1 MSRQQG
7 KDPPPKMPSG
17 KGCTMMSQAGT
28 PESGARVCGRVSL
41 PFVRGFLPL
50 LVLSLFIFV
59 TTALSLIPWAA
70 AQSADEVHVVPR
82 KGSVRT
88 SPPRV
93 VEPPGGDSAINTHT
107 KPLRA
112 DVDLVLIPT
121 TVTDGR
127 NRPVT
132 DLHRQNFTIYEENE
146 PQQIRN
152 FSTEDAPISVGLI
165 LDVSKSM
172 TNKIETERA
181 AVAEFFKSANPDDD
195 YFVITLGDRPR
206 IIADT
211 TQSLDQIQA
220 KLSLIIPNG
229 NTALLDGI
237 YLGVDKLSSARYQRR
252 ALVII
257 SDGGDNHSHY
267 TPKETKSLL
276 QEADVLIYAIGIFDN
291 MPVPV
296 FKTIE
301 EKLGKRLLTE
311 MTEASGGR
319 TIAADSRE
327 KVPEIAAAVSR
338 ELREQYVLGYRSTN
352 GLHDGKWRKIKLQV
366 TASEGVPPL
375 HAYYKKGYI
384 APEK

>member
-1 MSRQQG
+1 MRMTGSNAMQTLETVFR
-7 KDPPPKMPSG
+7 
-17 KGCTMMSQAGT
+17 
-28 PESGARVCGRVSL
+28 GRPAIASPTASL
-41 PFVRGFLPL
+41 ILFHLFLLGL
-50 LVLSLFIFV
+50 LVFPL
-59 TTALSLIPWAA
+59 APPGC
-70 AQSADEVHVVPR
+70 AQSTDEVHVVPR
-82 KGSVRT
+82 ARSKA
-88 SPPRV
+88 
-93 VEPPGGDSAINTHT
+93 EPSDVDSALNAHT

-121 TVTDGR
+121 TVVDGK

-132 DLHRQNFTIYEENE
+132 DLQKQNFAVYEDNDLQE
-146 PQQIRN
+146 IRN

-172 TNKIETERA
+172 SNKIETERTA
-181 AVAEFFKSANPDDD
+181 LAEFFKSANAEDD

-211 TQSLDQIQA
+211 TQSLDDIEA
-220 KLSLIIPNG
+220 KLALVIPNG

-237 YLGVDKLSSARYQRR
+237 YLGIHKLNSARYQRR

-267 TPKETKSLL
+267 TAKEIKRLV
-276 QEADVLIYAIGIFDN
+276 QEADVLIYSIGIFDN

-301 EKLGKRLLTE
+301 EKLGKHLLTQI
-311 MTEASGGR
+311 TELTGGR
-319 TIAADSRE
+319 TIAADDRT
-327 KVPEIAAAVSR
+327 KVPEIASDISR
-338 ELREQYVLGYRSTN
+338 ELREQYLLGYRSSN
-352 GLHDGKWRKIKLQV
+352 PEHDGKWRKIKVQV
-366 TASEGVPPL
+366 NASEIVPPL
-375 HAYYKKGYI
+375 HAYYKKGYV

>member
-1 MSRQQG
+1 MIEPDATSEPEIVSRGQRATLMERSAANKPQAVHSIANR
-7 KDPPPKMPSG
+7 KPSLTLF
-17 KGCTMMSQAGT
+17 CAS
-28 PESGARVCGRVSL
+28 V
-41 PFVRGFLPL
+41 FLCL
-50 LVLSLFIFV
+50 ATFLI
-59 TTALSLIPWAA
+59 ALR
-70 AQSADEVHVVPR
+70 AQSQSTDEVHVVPR
-82 KGSVRT
+82 NGSNHSER
-88 SPPRV
+88 PPE
-93 VEPPGGDSAINTHT
+93 VEPPASDSAANAHT

-112 DVDLVLIPT
+112 DVDLVLIPA
-121 TVTDGR
+121 TVTDGK

-132 DLHRQNFTIYEENE
+132 DLQKQNFAVYEENQQ
-146 PQQIRN
+146 QQIRN

-172 TNKIETERA
+172 SNKIEIERA
-181 AVAEFFKSANPDDD
+181 ALAEFSKSANPQDD

-211 TQSLDQIQA
+211 TQSLDEIEA
-220 KLSLIIPNG
+220 KLALVIPNG

-237 YLGVDKLSSARYQRR
+237 YLGVDKLSSARYRRR
-252 ALVII
+252 ALLII

-267 TPKETKSLL
+267 TPKETKSLV
-276 QEADVLIYAIGIFDN
+276 QEADVLIYSIGIFDN

-311 MTEASGGR
+311 ITEASGGR
-319 TIAADSRE
+319 TIAADNRA

-338 ELREQYVLGYRSTN
+338 ELREQYVLGYRSSN
-352 GLHDGKWRKIKLQV
+352 AAHDGKWRKIKLQV
-366 TASEGVPPL
+366 TASEAVPPL

-384 APEK
+384 SPEK

>member
-1 MSRQQG
+1 MTRRIG
-7 KDPPPKMPSG
+7 DEPPLTKPPTKRR
-17 KGCTMMSQAGT
+17 TI
-28 PESGARVCGRVSL
+28 ARVATRESKGRLCGRLST
-41 PFVRGFLPL
+41 PMVRGSLPL
-50 LVLSLFIFV
+50 LGLSFFIFICL
-59 TTALSLIPWAA
+59 AMFQFSPCAQ
-70 AQSADEVHVVPR
+70 AQSTDEVHVVPR
-82 KGSVRT
+82 NGSDHT
-88 SPPRV
+88 APQPAL
-93 VEPPGGDSAINTHT
+93 EPPNSDSPLNAHT

-112 DVDLVLIPT
+112 DVDLVLIPA

-132 DLHRQNFTIYEENE
+132 DLQRQNFTIYEENAQ
-146 PQQIRN
+146 QQIRN

-181 AVAEFFKSANPDDD
+181 AVAEFFNGGNPEDD

-211 TQSLDQIQA
+211 TQSLEEIQA
-220 KLSLIIPNG
+220 KLALVIPNG

-237 YLGVDKLSSARYQRR
+237 YLGVDKLSSARYRRR
-252 ALVII
+252 ALLII

-267 TPKETKSLL
+267 TPKETKSLI
-276 QEADVLIYAIGIFDN
+276 QEADVLIYSIGIFDS

-319 TIAADSRE
+319 TIAADNRA
-327 KVPEIAAAVSR
+327 KVPEIAAAISR
-338 ELREQYVLGYRSTN
+338 ELREQYVLGYRSSN
-352 GLHDGKWRKIKLQV
+352 ALHDGKWRKIKVQV

-375 HAYYKKGYI
+375 RAYYKKGYL

>member
-1 MSRQQG
+1 MSRRIG
-7 KDPPPKMPSG
+7 KDPPPKMPPG
-17 KGCTMMSQAGT
+17 KGRTMISQAGT
-28 PESGARVCGRVSL
+28 PESTARLCGRRSF
-41 PFVRGFLPL
+41 PWVRGSLAL
-50 LVLSLFIFV
+50 LGVYLSIFV
-59 TTALSLIPWAA
+59 TTTFYLTPCAA

-82 KGSVRT
+82 NGSVRT
-88 SPPRV
+88 SPPQV
-93 VEPPGGDSAINTHT
+93 LEPPNSDSALNSHT

-112 DVDLVLIPT
+112 DVDLVLIPA

-127 NRPVT
+127 NQPVT
-132 DLHRQNFTIYEENE
+132 DLQKQNFTIYEENE
-146 PQQIRN
+146 QQQIRN

-211 TQSLDQIQA
+211 TQSLDQIKA
-220 KLSLIIPNG
+220 KLSSIVPNG

-319 TIAADSRE
+319 TIAADNRE
-327 KVPEIAAAVSR
+327 KVPEIAAAISR

-352 GLHDGKWRKIKLQV
+352 ASHDGKWRKIKLQV
-366 TASEGVPPL
+366 TASEGIPPL